1 VIGWWLSSNF
11 PLRAGAVS
19 DRTFLEEI
27 SIRSIGV
34 IEHSTLEISPG
45 LTVLTGETGA
55 GKTMILT
62 ALNLILGGKS
72 DSSLVRKGSE
82 RLVASGSFSV
92 PKSLQDSFE
101 EHGLQVEDG
110 QLILTRTVNADG
122 KSKATSNAISV
133 PSSALAA
140 ASENLVEVHAQAAN
154 LNMTKAAKQ
163 RDLLD
168 RFGGKEL
175 HSALVKYQSEL
186 ANYHELKSRIT
197 AMKKSIDSRDAQL
210 SELREFAAVMGKLKL
225 ERGELQEITTEIG
238 RLSSVEDLRMAA
250 QNASSVI
257 EEEES
262 GSLTTL
268 GITRKSLDSVRA
280 KDPQIEELYQRVSEA
295 FFLVDDAK
303 GVLASYLANLEADP
317 ARLDYLNARKA
328 EINALIK
335 KHGGSQSSDDELIAL
350 IERFESSKNAIAD
363 LEGGDERLKELE
375 SELIGIKKKLVAAA
389 KSLTSI
395 RSENAG
401 KLSKEVTKEIQQLS
415 MPHTSFHC
423 QVQSADYS
431 ALKESDFTALGCDE
445 ITMLIQSHKDGPLVP
460 LAKGASGGEMSR
472 VMLALEVVLAA
483 THPVGTYVFDE
494 VDAGVGGKAAIEVGR
509 RLHALSQHAQ
519 VIVVTHL
526 PQVAAWADSHF
537 VVTKNSDGSV
547 TESNVRKV
555 VKEDRVEEIARMLAG
570 MESSTSAREH
580 ATELLELP
588 LSKR

>member
-1 VIGWWLSSNF
+1 M
-11 PLRAGAVS
+11 S

-92 PKSLQDSFE
+92 PRSLQNSFE
-101 EHGLQVEDG
+101 ENGLQVEDG

-122 KSKATSNAISV
+122 KSKATSNAIAV
-133 PSSALAA
+133 PSSVLAA

-154 LNMTKAAKQ
+154 LNMTKSAKQ

-168 RFGGKEL
+168 RFGGKAL
-175 HSALVKYQSEL
+175 NSALMNYQSEL
-186 ANYHELKSRIT
+186 ANYHDLKSRIS

-210 SELREFAAVMGKLKL
+210 VELREFAAVRGKLKL

-238 RLSSVEDLRMAA
+238 RLSSVEDLRLAA
-250 QNASSVI
+250 QSASSVI

-303 GVLASYLANLEADP
+303 SVLASYISNLEADP
-317 ARLDYLNARKA
+317 ARLEYLNSRKA
-328 EINALIK
+328 ETNALIK
-335 KHGGSQSSDDELIAL
+335 KYGGAQSADDELIAL

-375 SELIGIKKKLVAAA
+375 TELVGIKKKLVTAA
-389 KSLTSI
+389 KSLTSL
-395 RSENAG
+395 RSENAA

-423 QVQSADYS
+423 QVQSADYN
-431 ALKESDFTALGCDE
+431 ALRESDFTALGCDE
-445 ITMLIQSHKDGPLVP
+445 IAMLIQGHKDGPLVP

-509 RLHALSQHAQ
+509 RLHALSKHAQ

-547 TESNVRKV
+547 TESNVTKV
-555 VKEDRVEEIARMLAG
+555 VKEDRIEEIARMLAG
-570 MESSTSAREH
+570 MESSVSAREH
-580 ATELLELP
+580 ATELPELP
-588 LSKR
+588 LLKR

>member
-1 VIGWWLSSNF
+1 M
-11 PLRAGAVS
+11 S

-175 HSALVKYQSEL
+175 HAALVNYQSEL

-225 ERGELQEITTEIG
+225 ERGELQEITMEIG
-238 RLSSVEDLRMAA
+238 SLSSVEDLRMAA

-295 FFLVDDAK
+295 FFLMDDAK
-303 GVLASYLANLEADP
+303 GVLASYIANLEADP
-317 ARLDYLNARKA
+317 SRLDYLNARKA
-328 EINALIK
+328 EINSLIK
-335 KHGGSQSSDDELIAL
+335 KYGGSQSADDELNAL

-375 SELIGIKKKLVAAA
+375 TELVGIKKKLVAAA
-389 KSLTSI
+389 KSLTSS
-395 RSENAG
+395 RSENAE

-415 MPHTSFHC
+415 MPHTSFHS
-423 QVQSADYS
+423 QVQSADYN

-445 ITMLIQSHKDGPLVP
+445 IAMLIQGHKDGPLVP

>member
-1 VIGWWLSSNF
+1 VIGWWPNSNF

-82 RLVASGSFSV
+82 RLVACGSFSV

-101 EHGLQVEDG
+101 ENGLQVEDG

-168 RFGGKEL
+168 RFAGKEL
-175 HSALVKYQSEL
+175 NTVLMNYQSEL
-186 ANYHELKSRIT
+186 ANYHELKSRIS

-210 SELREFAAVMGKLKL
+210 VELREFAVVMGKLKL
-225 ERGELQEITTEIG
+225 ERGELQGITTEIG
-238 RLSSVEDLRMAA
+238 RLSSVEDLRVAA
-250 QNASSVI
+250 QTASSVI

-303 GVLASYLANLEADP
+303 GILASYIANLEADP
-317 ARLDYLNARKA
+317 VRLDYLNARKA

-335 KHGGSQSSDDELIAL
+335 KYGGSQSGDDELIAL

-395 RSENAG
+395 RSENAS

-423 QVQSADYS
+423 QVHSADYN

-445 ITMLIQSHKDGPLVP
+445 IAMLIQGHKDGPLVP

>member
-1 VIGWWLSSNF
+1 M
-11 PLRAGAVS
+11 S

-27 SIRSIGV
+27 TIRSIGV

-72 DSSLVRKGSE
+72 DSSLVRTGSE
-82 RLVASGSFSV
+82 RLIASGRFSV
-92 PKSLQDSFE
+92 PLELAESFE
-101 EHGLQVEDG
+101 EAGLQVEDG
-110 QLILTRTVNADG
+110 ELILTRTVNADG
-122 KSKATSNAISV
+122 KSKATSNSISV
-133 PSSALAA
+133 PASALIS

-154 LNMTKAAKQ
+154 LNMTKAVKQ
-163 RDLLD
+163 RELLD
-168 RFGGKEL
+168 RFAGAKL
-175 HSALVKYQSEL
+175 RTSLKQYQEHL
-186 ANYHELKSRIT
+186 RAYHDLKSRIA

-210 SELREFAAVMGKLKL
+210 QELREFVQTMTKLKAVRN
-225 ERGELQEITTEIG
+225 EVADISMEIA
-238 RLSSVEDLRMAA
+238 RLSNVEELRISTQM
-250 QNASSVI
+250 ASSAI
-257 EEEES
+257 EDEDS

-268 GITRKSLDSVRA
+268 GVARKSLDSSRN
-280 KDPQIEELYQRVSEA
+280 KDPEVEEIYQRISEA

-303 GVLASYLANLEADP
+303 SVLSSYLSNLEADP
-317 ARLDYLNARKA
+317 SRLDYLNSRKA

-335 KHGGSQSSDDELIAL
+335 KYGSSQSVDEELNAL
-350 IERFESSKNAIAD
+350 IDRYEGSKNAIAD

-375 SELIGIKKKLVAAA
+375 IELTSFKRSLVKAA
-389 KSLTSI
+389 KDLTEIRNESAASLATQ
-395 RSENAG
+395 
-401 KLSKEVTKEIQQLS
+401 VTAEIQQLS
-415 MPHTSFHC
+415 MPHTSFH
-423 QVQSADYS
+423 VVIESADYTS
-431 ALKESDFTALGCDE
+431 LKESDFTSLGCDE
-445 ITMLIQSHKDGPLVP
+445 VSMLIQAHKNGPLVA

-472 VMLALEVVLAA
+472 VMLALEVVLAS

-509 RLHALSQHAQ
+509 RLHALSKHAQ

-547 TESNVRKV
+547 TESNVTKV
-555 VKEDRVEEIARMLAG
+555 RDNQRIEEIARMLAG

-588 LSKR
+588 LSAH

>member
-1 VIGWWLSSNF
+1 M
-11 PLRAGAVS
+11 S

-92 PKSLQDSFE
+92 PRSLQNSFE
-101 EHGLQVEDG
+101 ENGLQVEDG

-122 KSKATSNAISV
+122 KSKATSNAIAV
-133 PSSALAA
+133 PSSVLAA

-154 LNMTKAAKQ
+154 LNMTKSAKQ

-168 RFGGKEL
+168 RFGGKAL
-175 HSALVKYQSEL
+175 NSALMNYQSEL
-186 ANYHELKSRIT
+186 ANYHDLKSRIS

-210 SELREFAAVMGKLKL
+210 VELREFAAVMGKLKL

-238 RLSSVEDLRMAA
+238 RLSSVEDLRLAA
-250 QNASSVI
+250 QSASSVI

-280 KDPQIEELYQRVSEA
+280 KDPQIDDLYQRVSEA

-303 GVLASYLANLEADP
+303 SVLASYISNLEADP
-317 ARLDYLNARKA
+317 ARLEYLNSRKA
-328 EINALIK
+328 ETNALIK
-335 KHGGSQSSDDELIAL
+335 KYGGAQSADDELIAL

-375 SELIGIKKKLVAAA
+375 TELVGIKKKLVTAA
-389 KSLTSI
+389 KSLTSL
-395 RSENAG
+395 RSENAA
-401 KLSKEVTKEIQQLS
+401 KLSKEVSKEIQQLS

-423 QVQSADYS
+423 QVQSADYN
-431 ALKESDFTALGCDE
+431 ALKEPDFTALGCDE
-445 ITMLIQSHKDGPLVP
+445 IAMLIQGHKDGPLVP

-509 RLHALSQHAQ
+509 RLHALSKHAQ

-547 TESNVRKV
+547 TESNVTKV
-555 VKEDRVEEIARMLAG
+555 VKEDRIEEIARMLAG
-570 MESSTSAREH
+570 MESSVSAREH

-588 LSKR
+588 LLKR

>member
-1 VIGWWLSSNF
+1 M
-11 PLRAGAVS
+11 S

-175 HSALVKYQSEL
+175 HSALVNFQSEL
-186 ANYHELKSRIT
+186 ANYHELKSRIS

-225 ERGELQEITTEIG
+225 ERGELQEIITEIG
-238 RLSSVEDLRMAA
+238 RLSSVEDLRLAA
-250 QNASSVI
+250 QSASSVI

-335 KHGGSQSSDDELIAL
+335 KHGGSQSADDELIAL

-423 QVQSADYS
+423 QVQSADYN
-431 ALKESDFTALGCDE
+431 ALKESDFTVLGCDE
-445 ITMLIQSHKDGPLVP
+445 IAMLIQGHKDGPLVP

>member
-1 VIGWWLSSNF
+1 M
-11 PLRAGAVS
+11 S

-101 EHGLQVEDG
+101 ENGLQVEDG

-154 LNMTKAAKQ
+154 LNITKAAKQ

-175 HSALVKYQSEL
+175 HGALVNYQNEL
-186 ANYHELKSRIT
+186 ANYHELKSRIS

-210 SELREFAAVMGKLKL
+210 IELREFATVMGKLKL

-238 RLSSVEDLRMAA
+238 RLSSVEDLRLAA
-250 QNASSVI
+250 QSASSVI

-280 KDPQIEELYQRVSEA
+280 KDPQIEDLYQKVSEA

-303 GVLASYLANLEADP
+303 GVLASYIANLEADP

-335 KHGGSQSSDDELIAL
+335 KYCGSQSGDDELIAL

-375 SELIGIKKKLVAAA
+375 TELVGIKKNLVAAA

-395 RSENAG
+395 RGENAG

-423 QVQSADYS
+423 QVQSADYN

-445 ITMLIQSHKDGPLVP
+445 IAMLIQGHKDGPLVP